1 MDPESFEALVAEA
14 LETLPEFFREKLNNV
29 VVLVEDW
36 PDRETLR
43 LAGARSPAAL
53 LGFYHGIPLTERTS
67 GYNLVAPDEII
78 IYQKPIE
85 RVCRTKAEI
94 IAQVRRTVMHEIAH
108 HFGISDARL
117 REIGAY

>member
-1 MDPESFEALVAEA
+1 MDPESFEELVAEA

-36 PDRETLR
+36 ADRETLR
-43 LAGARSPAAL
+43 LAGARSPLGL

-85 RVCRTKAEI
+85 RICQTKAEI
-94 IAQVRRTVMHEIAH
+94 VAQVRRTVMHEIAH

-117 REIGAY
+117 RELGAY